1 MSFLIIC
8 FLSVITWFNNS
19 FEDIMCNEI
28 LMCLVGRFRQFNIIW
43 HTIKFK
49 IIMVSLSYVQDGLYC
64 MEVLDQRDFFLN
76 VYLTR
81 VRKTQYNIA
90 SYQQTRRRVWKLFIF
105 VMTIKICFCLLCRWC
120 FDFLLHVS
128 WRIVRKLNYWCVMPS
143 FDIKWVSLCN
153 TLHAL
158 IFWIFIFYV
167 HRLDHLSL
175 PTEK

>member
-105 VMTIKICFCLLCRWC
+105 VMTIKICFCLLCRC
-120 FDFLLHVS
+120 DELLENSIIGV
-128 WRIVRKLNYWCVMPS
+128 
-143 FDIKWVSLCN
+143 
-153 TLHAL
+153 
-158 IFWIFIFYV
+158 
-167 HRLDHLSL
+167 
-175 PTEK
+175 